1 MKIST
6 SDNNGAHVVAFEG
19 DVDLE
24 HSPTARKELLAAV
37 SKNSAVVVD
46 LSQVSYIDSS
56 GVACLVE
63 AFQTARKNGG
73 SFCLAAVSEAAL
85 RVLQLARLDKIF
97 SIHGSVDEATG

>member
-6 SDNNGAHVVAFEG
+6 TEKNGALIVAFEG

-37 SKNSAVVVD
+37 SKNSAVIVD
-46 LSQVSYIDSS
+46 LHLVSYIDSS

-63 AFQTARKNGG
+63 SFQTARKNGG
-73 SFCLAAVSEAAL
+73 TFCLAAVSESAL

-97 SIHGSVDEATG
+97 TIHTSVDEAIG